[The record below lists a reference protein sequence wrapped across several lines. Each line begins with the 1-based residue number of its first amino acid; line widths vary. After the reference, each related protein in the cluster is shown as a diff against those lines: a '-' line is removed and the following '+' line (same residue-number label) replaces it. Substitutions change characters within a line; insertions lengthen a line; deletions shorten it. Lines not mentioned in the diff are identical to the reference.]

1 MSRLEEVKADIDE
14 WEHEDSSLQIAGLRL
29 QSCALAAE
37 VDELQRRL
45 DAIVKMLEPGKCSC
59 NCVGELGPKC
69 ECSNTGNMRDVE
81 AWWTTYCL
89 HARAVALAEGR
100 ESG

>member
-1 MSRLEEVKADIDE
+1 MSRLEEVERDIAQLKDAGVPVAMRLADNCRI
-14 WEHEDSSLQIAGLRL
+14 
-29 QSCALAAE
+29 LAAE

-69 ECSNTGNMRDVE
+69 ECSNIGNIRDVE

-100 ESG
+100 DNA